1 MNDLEILFSEK
12 QKFTQPWL
20 KLVLIGSVLLAVLGI
35 ITIVM
40 TAKNTSSLIWL
51 AAILPAVLPIWL
63 VTSAYLITEV
73 KQSGIYV
80 RLFPFKGRRI
90 VFEDIKEAYMRTYQ
104 PILEYGGWGLRYSR
118 SGKAFNVKGNQGVQL
133 VLHNKGEKIL
143 IGSQKAKDLEEVLS
157 KFIKE

>member
-1 MNDLEILFSEK
+1 MNDSEILFSEK

-20 KLVLIGSVLLAVLGI
+20 RLLLIGSVLLAVIAI
-35 ITIVM
+35 IAIVM

-51 AAILPAVLPIWL
+51 ATVLPIILPVWL

-80 RLFPFKGRRI
+80 RLFPFRGRHI

-104 PILEYGGWGLRYSR
+104 PILEYGGWGLRYGR
-118 SGKAFNVKGNQGVQL
+118 SGKAFNVQGNQGVQL
-133 VLHNKGEKIL
+133 VLHKGEKIL
-143 IGSQKAKDLEEVLS
+143 IGSQKAKTLEEVLS